1 MTLARQV
8 DLEETG
14 NGGGP
19 SAHHSRN
26 EEGHPS
32 SATPDLQHQQQQHH
46 QQQHSGGGHHQQVYS
61 TLLAPRYIMRA
72 DLYNHKGELDDSS
85 YDSGTFIMFF
95 FCNRTISNCW
105 TSAVFVFVVSFPSL
119 LRKPLEFL
127 FLGKV
132 QFSTARW
139 LIESHRLNFWLL
151 CFLLLLTS
159 IFELMG
165 FCGL

>member
-85 YDSGTFIMFF
+85 YDSGTFTMFF
-95 FCNRTISNCW
+95 FAIG
-105 TSAVFVFVVSFPSL
+105 
-119 LRKPLEFL
+119 L
-127 FLGKV
+127 FLTV
-132 QFSTARW
+132 ELW
-139 LIESHRLNFWLL
+139 LSL
-151 CFLLLLTS
+151 FLLFHFLRCCVNHSNFFSFVKFNFLP
-159 IFELMG
+159 LDG
-165 FCGL
+165 